1 VAKNRKLWKPHLLAR
16 TEEMEARYSNPDND
30 SRGPWKSGDLSAR
43 NYYSEGTYSIIC
55 PSGRV
60 IDGPP
65 PGTYWRY
72 SKQNFKE
79 LDRDGRIWWGKE
91 GNNVPAIKR
100 FLSEVKEGRVPQT
113 LWFYGDVGHTQDAK
127 KTLLEMG
134 LLKAD
139 EKTITAKPVSL
150 IERVLEI
157 GANDIALVLDS
168 FAGSG
173 TTAHAVLKANKRDGG
188 NRRFILVEMEDY
200 ADRLTAERVR
210 RAINGYAFQGTQR
223 TELLREKITWSALK
237 RADTLVQKVE
247 GIENLHSHEYDRI
260 KKEIDG
266 ELIVTGEKTVDE
278 RAEGLGGAFTYC
290 TLGDPV
296 ELDKVLTGES
306 LPSFASIGAALFHM
320 ATNRALDPATTHAR
334 AKQKEFYLGEADG
347 RHVWL
352 IYKPDL
358 DWLKTPEAALTLAR
372 AKAFARDRSEEAA
385 LGFCS
390 GALCQSEDAGG
401 TEPAG

>member
-1 VAKNRKLWKPHLLAR
+1 
-16 TEEMEARYSNPDND
+16 M
-30 SRGPWKSGDLSAR
+30 
-43 NYYSEGTYSIIC
+43 
-55 PSGRV
+55 

-72 SKQNFKE
+72 SEKNFKE
-79 LDRDGRIWWGKE
+79 LDRDGRIWWGKD

-113 LWFYGDVGHTQDAK
+113 LWFYDDVGHTQDAK

-134 LLKAD
+134 LLKSD
-139 EKTITAKPVSL
+139 EPTITAKPVSL

-157 GANDIALVLDS
+157 AANDDAIVLDS

-173 TTAHAVLKANKRDGG
+173 TTAHAVLKANKHDSG

-200 ADRLTAERVR
+200 ADRLTAERMR
-210 RAINGYAFQGTQR
+210 LAINGYDFQGTQR
-223 TELLREKITWSALK
+223 AELLREKITWSALK
-237 RADTLVQKVE
+237 KTDTLVQRVN
-247 GIENLHSHEYDRI
+247 GIENLYGHEYDRI
-260 KKEIDG
+260 KKEVKDG
-266 ELIVTGEKTVDE
+266 ELIVTGEKVLDA
-278 RAEGLGGAFTYC
+278 RADGLGGAFTYC

-306 LPSFASIGAALFHM
+306 LPSFSGIGAALFHM
-320 ATNRALDPATTHAR
+320 ATNRALDPSAVR
-334 AKQKEFYLGEADG
+334 DNDFYLGEAYG

-358 DWLKTPEAALTLAR
+358 DWLKTPEAALTLKR
-372 AKAFARDRSEEAA
+372 AKAFAAADPKKRHLVFAAARFVSQKMLTEQNLPVEFVPLPFALYRIDRS
-385 LGFCS
+385 
-390 GALCQSEDAGG
+390 
-401 TEPAG
+401 